1 MSTPLRM
8 ARVTPL
14 AVTLVALLLLH
25 HTAIAMEVK
34 AFAIGDF
41 VPSEEG
47 GCGGADRGPTWNN
60 MVDAWYD
67 EMADH
72 GHSKDGQYDDGNMTL
87 RRFCDPDTFD
97 SDCQDHLFVDEA
109 DAAMIAT
116 HGKDV
121 GNHWSGT
128 MRAPFA
134 GECAVEGGGTA
145 LDMHVGDVDLEFLH
159 LSSCNSMDDDYLFN
173 NPGNRGPREALTD
186 PVDGGFAHL
195 ITGFHGVM
203 YIRGKYIADNS
214 DFAHDAHAVGI
225 ALAWVVNQAHFN
237 DECNDDG
244 VCQDICPV
252 AVSQGQSANRA
263 WNGIQYERYN
273 NVYSDPTGN
282 GYWYWM
288 AYEGCDSFGE
298 TAFNPDNAGQ

>member
-1 MSTPLRM
+1 MFPIPC
-8 ARVTPL
+8 ARKTGLIGSL
-14 AVTLVALLLLH
+14 ALALGLAAPPA
-25 HTAIAMEVK
+25 TALEVK

-41 VPSEEG
+41 VPTASG
-47 GCGGADRGPTWNN
+47 GCGGGDRGTWRT

-67 EMADH
+67 HMDVH
-72 GHSKDGQYDDGNMTL
+72 GHTKDGQFNDGNMTL
-87 RRFCDPDTFD
+87 QRFCDPDTFNANCD
-97 SDCQDHLFVDEA
+97 DDKFVDEA

-116 HGKDV
+116 HGSDR
-121 GNHWSGT
+121 GDHWGGT
-128 MRAPFA
+128 MRAPYQSQ
-134 GECAVEGGGTA
+134 CRVEAGGTA
-145 LDMHVGDVDLEFLH
+145 THMHVGDVDLEFLH
-159 LSSCNSMDDDYLFN
+159 LSSCNSMDDDYLFA

-203 YIRGKYIADNS
+203 YIRSKYVDDYE
-214 DFAHDAHAVGI
+214 DFAHDAHAVGM
-225 ALAWVVNQAHFN
+225 AYAWVVNHAYFDGEC
-237 DECNDDG
+237 DEDG

-252 AVSQGQSANRA
+252 AVSQGQSATRA

-282 GYWYWM
+282 GFWYWM

-298 TAFNPDNAGQ
+298 TAFDPDAPGT